1 MKQKVKEKRIMDI
14 TVVRIYRLPGNGP
27 LKAFVDLSIDDVL
40 LIKGIRIVQG
50 QKEPFVSMP
59 QEQGKDKRWYDS
71 IRCLDKEFKK
81 QLDDEIMSAYTKE
94 IADE

>member
-1 MKQKVKEKRIMDI
+1 MNI
-14 TVVRIYRLPGNGP
+14 TVEKIYRLPENGP
-27 LKAFVDLSIDDVL
+27 LKAFVDLSIDKVL
-40 LIKGIRIVQG
+40 LIKGFRVVQG
-50 QKEPFVSMP
+50 PKGLFISMP
-59 QEQGKDKRWYDS
+59 QEQGKGKRWYDS